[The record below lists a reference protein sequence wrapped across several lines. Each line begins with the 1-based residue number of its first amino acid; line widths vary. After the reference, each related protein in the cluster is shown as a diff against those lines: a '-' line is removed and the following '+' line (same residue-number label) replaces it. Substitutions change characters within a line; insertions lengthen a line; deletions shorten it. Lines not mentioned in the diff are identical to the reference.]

1 MSWVNDIRVIVG
13 LDFGSTYSGFSL
25 YHVDSD
31 DIKTNNEWPGDMGK
45 FKTNTVLQY
54 DDDYKDVKSWGQQ
67 ALYRKPNKKSK
78 DKEMKPVELFK
89 LYLGNCLEKHRPKL
103 PVDYKKAISDY
114 LCEIGKVIKETIPK
128 YWMGI
133 DFMENVLLILPVPAE
148 YSELDKA
155 IMRECAF
162 NAGLINNRFSEK
174 LQFTTEPEAAAVY
187 CTNNT
192 LKQHNLAEPGTTFMI
207 VDCGGGT
214 VDLTTRKLLEDNTL
228 GEITER
234 SGDFCGSTFID
245 KEFIKLLKHKVGNEA
260 IDLLI
265 ERHYGQLQHLIQEF
279 CQNAKLPFNGDE
291 PGFSY
296 DLDLEESAPVLLQYV
311 TGSVKDLMEEKEWMI
326 EIDFNTIKSLFDP
339 IVDRIIK
346 MIRIQLD
353 NSSKSEK
360 CSAIF
365 LVGGFSQS
373 KYLQRRIK
381 EEFIDL
387 VGNIS
392 TPSQPD
398 AAVVRGAAI
407 YGKSLHQSKSL
418 KSMNKF
424 KCIIATRV
432 LKYTFGTKVSPK
444 WKEGDPPERRTS
456 HGLIHKFRR
465 IVERKTE
472 VEIDQEIDV
481 GQYAPIVPNQTKL
494 SFDLYYTKEQDA
506 VYYDEPGVEFLGEFL
521 IDLPDVELGTKRIC
535 KLSISFGDMEIKA
548 NAINKTS
555 GQNYQTKFKFNDF

>member
-1 MSWVNDIRVIVG
+1 MLWVNDIRVIVG

-31 DIKTNNEWPGDMGK
+31 DIKTNNDWPGDMGK

-54 DDDYKDVKSWGQQ
+54 DDDYKDVKLWGQQ

-114 LCEIGKVIKETIPK
+114 LREIGKIIKKTIPK
-128 YWMGI
+128 YWIEI

-162 NAGLINNRFSEK
+162 NAGLINNRSSEK

-187 CTNNT
+187 CTNNL
-192 LKQHNLAEPGTTFMI
+192 LKYHNLVEPGTTFMI

-214 VDLTTRKLLEDNTL
+214 VDLTTHKLLEDNIL

-373 KYLQRRIK
+373 KYLQRRII

-392 TPSQPD
+392 IPSQPD

-407 YGKSLHQSKSL
+407 YGKSLQQSKSL
-418 KSMNKF
+418 M
-424 KCIIATRV
+424 I
-432 LKYTFGTKVSPK
+432 SPK
-444 WKEGDPPERRTS
+444 WKKGDPPERRTS

-494 SFDLYYTKEQDA
+494 SFD
-506 VYYDEPGVEFLGEFL
+506 
-521 IDLPDVELGTKRIC
+521 
-535 KLSISFGDMEIKA
+535 
-548 NAINKTS
+548 
-555 GQNYQTKFKFNDF
+555 

>member
-1 MSWVNDIRVIVG
+1 
-13 LDFGSTYSGFSL
+13 
-25 YHVDSD
+25 
-31 DIKTNNEWPGDMGK
+31 
-45 FKTNTVLQY
+45 
-54 DDDYKDVKSWGQQ
+54 
-67 ALYRKPNKKSK
+67 
-78 DKEMKPVELFK
+78 
-89 LYLGNCLEKHRPKL
+89 
-103 PVDYKKAISDY
+103 
-114 LCEIGKVIKETIPK
+114 
-128 YWMGI
+128 
-133 DFMENVLLILPVPAE
+133 
-148 YSELDKA
+148 
-155 IMRECAF
+155 MRECAF

-192 LKQHNLAEPGTTFMI
+192 LKQHNLAEPETTFMI

-260 IDLLI
+260 VDLLI

-279 CQNAKLPFNGDE
+279 CQNAKIPFNGDE

-373 KYLQRRIK
+373 KYLQKRIK
-381 EEFIDL
+381 EVFIDL

>member
-1 MSWVNDIRVIVG
+1 MLWVNDMIRVIVG

-31 DIKTNNEWPGDMGK
+31 DIKTTDYWSGDMGK
-45 FKTNTVLQY
+45 LKTNTVLQY
-54 DDDYKDVKSWGQQ
+54 DDNYKDVKLWGHQ
-67 ALYRKPNKKSK
+67 ALYRRPDKKSLK

-89 LYLGNCLEKHRPKL
+89 LYLGNCLEKYRPKL

-162 NAGLINNRFSEK
+162 NAGLINNRFSRK

-187 CTNNT
+187 CTNNI
-192 LKQHNLAEPGTTFMI
+192 LKQYNLIVPGTTFMI

-214 VDLTTRKLLEDNTL
+214 VDLTTHTLLEDNTL

-245 KEFIKLLKHKVGNEA
+245 KEFIKLLKHIVGNEA
-260 IDLLI
+260 IDLLS
-265 ERHYGQLQHLIQEF
+265 ERHYGQLQYLIQDF
-279 CQNAKLPFNGDE
+279 CQNAKIPFNGDE

-296 DLDLEESAPVLLQYV
+296 DLDFEESAPVLLQYV
-311 TGSVKDLMEEKEWMI
+311 TGSVKDLMEDKEWMI

-373 KYLQRRIK
+373 KYLQKRII

-392 TPSQPD
+392 IPSQPD
-398 AAVVRGAAI
+398 AAVLRGAAI
-407 YGKSLHQSKSL
+407 YGKSLHQL
-418 KSMNKF
+418 KSMNRF
-424 KCIIATRV
+424 K
-432 LKYTFGTKVSPK
+432 LEMVSPK

-465 IVERKTE
+465 IVKRKTE

-506 VYYDEPGVEFLGEFL
+506 VYCDEPGVEFLGEFL
-521 IDLPDVELGTKRIC
+521 
-535 KLSISFGDMEIKA
+535 
-548 NAINKTS
+548 N
-555 GQNYQTKFKFNDF
+555 

>member
-31 DIKTNNEWPGDMGK
+31 DIKTNNEWPGPGGIGK

-54 DDDYKDVKSWGQQ
+54 DDDYKNVILWGQQ
-67 ALYRKPNKKSK
+67 ALYRKAPKKSK

-114 LCEIGKVIKETIPK
+114 LHKIGELIKETIPK

-162 NAGLINNRFSEK
+162 NAGLINNRSSEK

-187 CTNNT
+187 CMSKT
-192 LKQHNLAEPGTTFMI
+192 LKQHYLKEPGTTFMI

-260 IDLLI
+260 IDLLS

-279 CQNAKLPFNGDE
+279 CQTAKIPFDGDE
-291 PGFSY
+291 PSFRSY
-296 DLDLEESAPVLLQYV
+296 DLDLEDSVLLQYV
-311 TGSVKDLMEEKEWMI
+311 TGSEKDWLKDKEWVI
-326 EIDFNTIKSLFDP
+326 EIDFNTTKSLFDP
-339 IVDRIIK
+339 IVNRIIK

-353 NSSKSEK
+353 NSKSEK

-373 KYLQRRIK
+373 KYLQKRIK

-387 VGNIS
+387 VRNIS
-392 TPSQPD
+392 TLSQPD

-407 YGKSLHQSKSL
+407 YGKSLQQSKSL
-418 KSMNKF
+418 MNMNRY

-432 LKYTFGTKVSPK
+432 LTHTYGTKVSPK

-465 IVERKTE
+465 IVKRKTE

-506 VYYDEPGVEFLGEFL
+506 VYCDEPGVEFLGEFL
-521 IDLPDVELGTKRIC
+521 IDLPDVKLGTKRIC
-535 KLSISFGDMEIKA
+535 KLSILFGDMEIKA
-548 NAINKTS
+548 NAINETS